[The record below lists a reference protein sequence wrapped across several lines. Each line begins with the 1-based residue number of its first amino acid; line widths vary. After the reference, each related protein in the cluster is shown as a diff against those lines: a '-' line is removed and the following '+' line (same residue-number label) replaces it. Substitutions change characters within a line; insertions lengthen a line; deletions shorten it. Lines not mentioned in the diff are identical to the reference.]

1 MSGTNAAIGGGGFH
15 HVAIRAADFDAAMK
29 FYSQTLGM
37 KPTMAWGTVGHRAA
51 MLDTGDGSYMEVFEN
66 PGQKPANDDD
76 DAVIVHIAL
85 RSSNVDAAIERARA
99 AGCPVTVEPKDMEIP
114 TSPKPTPV
122 RIAFCKGPD
131 GVQVEFFQNR

>member
-37 KPTMAWGTVGHRAA
+37 KPTMTWGPAGKRAA
-51 MLDTGDGSYMEVFEN
+51 MLDTGDGSFMEIFEN
-66 PGQKPANDDD
+66 PGQKPAND

-85 RSSNVDAAIERARA
+85 RSSNVDSAVERARA
-99 AGCPVTVEPKDMEIP
+99 AGFPVTLEPKDMEIP
-114 TSPKPTPV
+114 SSPKPLPV

-131 GVQVEFFQNR
+131 GVQVEFFQSR

>member
-1 MSGTNAAIGGGGFH
+1 MSGNNAAIGGGGFH

-37 KPTMAWGTVGHRAA
+37 KPTMTWSSGSGGRAA
-51 MLDTGDGSYMEVFEN
+51 MLDTGDGSFMEIFEN
-66 PGQKPANDDD
+66 LGQKPAND

-85 RSSNVDAAIERARA
+85 RSSNVDAAVERARA
-99 AGCPVTVEPKDMEIP
+99 AGFPVTVEPKDFEIP
-114 TSPKPTPV
+114 TTPKATPV

-131 GVQVEFFQNR
+131 GVQVEFFQYR